1 MKELQ
6 QKLID
11 IALKK
16 LDKEITPS
24 KRTLEII
31 DKIIQLNSFGQ
42 KDS

>member
-6 QKLID
+6 QKLKKKKD
-11 IALKK
+11 KK